1 MSDYSLYQQKIFLLN
16 QINKSTITNND
27 NLHLNK
33 YSSYKNFFID
43 LLEDKIN
50 GRLINL
56 EKNQGKIENIYL
68 EMNKVIKEMENLI
81 VIYNKK
87 AESSIKNSNQLSNL
101 KNLSLKKISYNN
113 NKEGK
118 DRQTDSKFSLTQRRS
133 YSKSK
138 NFNQTSQ
145 ISTSQLNTSKY
156 GFGIKLNKSQIR
168 EGREEK
174 ELKEKSKIKVRK
186 ATTEKN
192 LNSTSVIEKTVKSM
206 KDLRNISTSKKR
218 ESSERKIKES
228 KENSNFGNESTSQIK
243 SKRKENIN
251 ESLNKLIDN
260 STPKNISSSNNYNS
274 YIKPKIESSI
284 INNTNNN
291 TDNKPINSLNNKINQ
306 NLITNINKKMNFNLI
321 SLNLNEKEGENQ
333 DDDEKLNL
341 SGILQINPNADD
353 LNKDELLNTDFIL
366 NSKRESLN
374 MNLSKQ
380 NTLSVFNS
388 TINTYIQL
396 NTKQNKS
403 NLKLERANSSRP
415 ILFSLFNKTISKIMK
430 FLSTSLLNNLM
441 RINKKTRK
449 QVFLY
454 YIKEK
459 TYQIGF
465 INKLLE
471 KVKLIRNDKVNPVR
485 SNNEYDDDSI
495 FIYYSNTN
503 IYEYLSDKSRENIKL
518 MEEEDMNKSVLLLIN
533 MNEEEFLKKDVMLIY
548 YILMTFFDIKSRIGY
563 NYYDLISYMKNI
575 FIQQNRSISYIL
587 YKIIDNCNH
596 SNSTFPIDI
605 SKRIL
610 FKIIGREHKVSSS
623 HLKNS
628 CLMSSLI
635 GGIIK
640 EILVYYG
647 IIYDKKI
654 NNLEKYKYLLNCICK
669 VYEEEK
675 SRLEK
680 MNGKEEK

>member
-27 NLHLNK
+27 NLQLNK
-33 YSSYKNFFID
+33 YSSYKNFLID
-43 LLEDKIN
+43 LLDHKIN

-56 EKNQGKIENIYL
+56 EKNQGKIGNIYL
-68 EMNKVIKEMENLI
+68 EMNKVLKEMENLI
-81 VIYNKK
+81 GIYNRKT
-87 AESSIKNSNQLSNL
+87 ESSSKNSNQLSNL
-101 KNLSLKKISYNN
+101 KNLSLKKISNT

-118 DRQTDSKFSLTQRRS
+118 DRQTENKFSLTQRRS

-156 GFGIKLNKSQIR
+156 GFGTKLNKSQIR

-174 ELKEKSKIKVRK
+174 EIKEKSKIKVRK

-206 KDLRNISTSKKR
+206 KDLRNLSTSKKR

-228 KENSNFGNESTSQIK
+228 KENSNFGFESTSQIK

-251 ESLNKLIDN
+251 NSLNKLIDS

-291 TDNKPINSLNNKINQ
+291 TDNKTTNSLSNKVNQ
-306 NLITNINKKMNFNLI
+306 NLNTNINKKMNFNLI
-321 SLNLNEKEGENQ
+321 SLNSNEKEGEN
-333 DDDEKLNL
+333 DDDKLNL

-388 TINTYIQL
+388 TTNTYIQL

-403 NLKLERANSSRP
+403 NIKLERTNSSRP

-441 RINKKTRK
+441 RINKKTRR

-471 KVKLIRNDKVNPVR
+471 KIKLIRNDKLNTVR
-485 SNNEYDDDSI
+485 SNSEYDEDSI

-503 IYEYLSDKSRENIKL
+503 IYEYLSDKSKENIKL
-518 MEEEDMNKSVLLLIN
+518 MEEENMNKSVLLLIN
-533 MNEEEFLKKDVMLIY
+533 MNEEEFLNKDVMLIY
-548 YILMTFFDIKSRIGY
+548 YILMTLFDIKSKIGF

-575 FIQQNRSISYIL
+575 FIVQNRSISYII

-596 SNSTFPIDI
+596 SNSTFPIDL

-628 CLMSSLI
+628 CLTSSLI